1 MIIYNTTINV
11 NDNIVDK
18 FINWIK
24 QEYIPKIIDTKLFID
39 VNLFKVLIE
48 EEMGGITFSLQH
60 SMKRMDDYNEFNE
73 KYFSKFD
80 KMFHDK
86 FTNNYVSFSSFL
98 QKVEL

>member
-11 NDNIVDK
+11 NDDIVDD

-24 QEYIPKIIDTKLFID
+24 QKYIPKIIDTRLFIE
-39 VNLFKVLIE
+39 VNLFEVLVE

-60 SMKRMDDYNEFNE
+60 SIRSIDDYNEFNE
-73 KYFSKFD
+73 KYFQKFN
-80 KMFHDK
+80 KMFYDK
-86 FTNNYVSFSSFL
+86 FTNNYVTFSSIL